1 MHRSFTSTNACSVTA
16 SFWRPFA
23 ITVSPS
29 IRGSEEAS
37 PLTVVEGSLI
47 TLMCESSGIPPPS
60 LTWTKDGKP
69 VSALIKRGEAV
80 RMRGWRA
87 GTPHLSCVLFIF
99 QVLKWNLTSGSGFC
113 QEVVSCRSP
122 ALRRQ
127 MLLLTP
133 AQPPVQLAPSPRS
146 TACRFMVCK
155 HHEFILFFS
164 IAFLPIKDT
173 GCTGV
178 G

>member
-87 GTPHLSCVLFIF
+87 GTPILCFVYIPGSEVKSDQRVRILSGGRQLQISSAEKTDAASYTCTASSAAGTVSKEYSL
-99 QVLKWNLTSGSGFC
+99 QVY
-113 QEVVSCRSP
+113 
-122 ALRRQ
+122 
-127 MLLLTP
+127 
-133 AQPPVQLAPSPRS
+133 
-146 TACRFMVCK
+146 
-155 HHEFILFFS
+155 
-164 IAFLPIKDT
+164 
-173 GCTGV
+173 GV
-178 G
+178 

>member
-69 VSALIKRGEAV
+69 VSACGPRAKTIHARVACWNASPILCFVYIPGSEVKSDQRV
-80 RMRGWRA
+80 RILSGGRQLQISSAEKTDAASYTCTASSAA
-87 GTPHLSCVLFIF
+87 GTVSKEYSL
-99 QVLKWNLTSGSGFC
+99 QVY
-113 QEVVSCRSP
+113 
-122 ALRRQ
+122 
-127 MLLLTP
+127 
-133 AQPPVQLAPSPRS
+133 
-146 TACRFMVCK
+146 
-155 HHEFILFFS
+155 
-164 IAFLPIKDT
+164 
-173 GCTGV
+173 GV
-178 G
+178 

>member
-60 LTWTKDGKP
+60 LTWTKDGKR
-69 VSALIKRGEAV
+69 VSALIKRRDAAQEQKLY
-80 RMRGWRA
+80 MRGWRA
-87 GTPHLSCVLFIF
+87 GTPHLFCFVYIPGSEVKSDQRVRILSGGRQLQISSAEKTDAASYTCTASSAAGTISKEYSL
-99 QVLKWNLTSGSGFC
+99 QVY
-113 QEVVSCRSP
+113 
-122 ALRRQ
+122 
-127 MLLLTP
+127 
-133 AQPPVQLAPSPRS
+133 
-146 TACRFMVCK
+146 
-155 HHEFILFFS
+155 
-164 IAFLPIKDT
+164 
-173 GCTGV
+173 GV
-178 G
+178 